1 MDASMEIF
9 ALCCWTFLW
18 APEGRG
24 EVGDNGVERVS
35 AAGRESDATRRNAM
49 TTSRSDDRTR
59 I

>member
-1 MDASMEIF
+1 
-9 ALCCWTFLW
+9 
-18 APEGRG
+18 
-24 EVGDNGVERVS
+24 VGDNGVERVS